1 MTPPFLTWR
10 CKVSLNTDKEE
21 KTTDIPDIENHHYY
35 IFSSEFDNSSSSDA
49 IKFILAR
56 NLMKKDR
63 PKQIKM
69 IINSPGG
76 NVPSAFALIDT
87 MKGSKIPVFTYGLG
101 EIASC
106 GLLTFIAGA
115 KGHRYVTRNTAILS
129 HQFSWGS
136 FGKEHELMASVVEFN
151 NTSQRLIEHYKKC
164 TGQTEATIKKYL
176 LPPEDV
182 WLTAKEAVKY
192 GLADHVVDFY

>member
-1 MTPPFLTWR
+1 M
-10 CKVSLNTDKEE
+10 SLEKEKE
-21 KTTDIPDIENHHYY
+21 TSAVPDISEHHYY
-35 IFSSEFDNSSSSDA
+35 IFSSEFDNASCSDA
-49 IKFILAR
+49 MSFILAR

-87 MKGSKIPVFTYGLG
+87 MKGSKIPVYTYGMG

-106 GLLTFIAGA
+106 GLLTFIAGE
-115 KGHRYVTRNTAILS
+115 KGHRYITRNTAILS
-129 HQFSWGS
+129 HQFSWGTI
-136 FGKEHELMASVVEFN
+136 GKEHELMASVKEFT
-151 NTSQRLIEHYKKC
+151 NTSARIIEHYKRC
-164 TGQTEATIKKYL
+164 TGQTEANIKKYL

-182 WLTAKEAVKY
+182 WLTPKEAIKY